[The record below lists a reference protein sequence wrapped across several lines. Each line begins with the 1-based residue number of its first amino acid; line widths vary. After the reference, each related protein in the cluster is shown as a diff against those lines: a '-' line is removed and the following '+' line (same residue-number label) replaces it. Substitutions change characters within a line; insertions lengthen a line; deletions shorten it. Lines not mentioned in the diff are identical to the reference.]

1 MILDLLTSIVAEIL
15 HSLMY
20 TSSTERSEQI
30 NDYH

>member
-20 TSSTERSEQI
+20 SSSTKRSELPER
-30 NDYH
+30 